1 MIEFTPSRI
10 VYLVLHQ
17 RREDV
22 PEERYTERFTAF
34 AQAVEAQAKA
44 WASRAPAWPENP
56 IVLSLGLDRLGDVVS
71 DERRTVAAE
80 GSTAEAVAAIER
92 GRAYLQSLGFQD
104 ADGGRPVHETRFV
117 VTGAVH
123 LDVLEHLVRDH
134 MGIYQPPHSGVITA
148 FSRVTFNLFN
158 VVATFE
164 PPGGVMPEG
173 PELALF
179 FGKPGRPGQVK
190 YADFREGLRTWL
202 ERLVEH
208 QEARAEL
215 WQRKLGLGRLR
226 EFVVR
231 VHGTDSDALMRH
243 ATDHAVTPAV
253 AQAILE
259 EAALVAFERPA

>member
-22 PEERYTERFTAF
+22 PEERYTERFAAF
-34 AQAVEAQAKA
+34 ARAVEAQAKA
-44 WASRAPAWPENP
+44 WASQAPVWPENP
-56 IVLSLGLDRLGDVVS
+56 VAHALGLGRLGHVVS
-71 DERRTVAAE
+71 VERRTVPAD
-80 GSTAEAVAAIER
+80 GSTAEAATAIER

-104 ADGGRPVHETRFV
+104 AEGGRPVHETRFV
-117 VTGAVH
+117 ATGALH
-123 LDVLEHLVRDH
+123 LDLLEHLVRDH

-158 VVATFE
+158 VVTTFE
-164 PPGGVMPEG
+164 PPEPVAPEG
-173 PELALF
+173 PELVLF

-226 EFVVR
+226 EFIVR
-231 VHGTDSDALMRH
+231 VQGTDADALMRH
-243 ATDHAVTPAV
+243 ASDHAVTPAV

-259 EAALVAFERPA
+259 DAALVAFEPAS